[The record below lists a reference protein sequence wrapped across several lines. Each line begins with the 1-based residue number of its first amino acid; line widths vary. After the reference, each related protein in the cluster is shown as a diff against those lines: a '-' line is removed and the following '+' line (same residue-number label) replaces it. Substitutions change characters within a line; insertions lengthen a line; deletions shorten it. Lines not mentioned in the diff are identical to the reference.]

1 MASTLV
7 TTIGSASANSYVT
20 LDEAAS
26 YFADR
31 VGGESW
37 ADVGDVQ
44 ARALLTACKRLDRL
58 NWLGSRVT
66 TTQALAWPRYG
77 VQKPDGTA
85 SIGYGIADYYLTTE
99 IPQPVKDAQCEL
111 AFALMA
117 GHTEGA
123 DKIKRWKADD
133 VEIEY
138 DSSGASGS
146 FPPEVDQL
154 IGALVGGVRVVRG

>member
-1 MASTLV
+1 MPASKAAPKPRADLTARGFTERLLALQDDEELRKIQR
-7 TTIGSASANSYVT
+7 TIAKA
-20 LDEAAS
+20 DAAAS
-26 YFADR
+26 PVAK
-31 VGGESW
+31 
-37 ADVGDVQ
+37 A
-44 ARALLTACKRLDRL
+44 
-58 NWLGSRVT
+58 
-66 TTQALAWPRYG
+66 
-77 VQKPDGTA
+77 DGTA
-85 SIGYGIADYYLTTE
+85 STGYGIADYYLTTE
-99 IPQPVKDAQCEL
+99 IPQQVKDAQCEL

-154 IGALVGGVRVVRG
+154 IGALIGGVRVVRG